1 MPVIVDGVQ
10 QKREYRELLRTFR
23 LRSGELRNGE
33 RFVSIKEA
41 NFTGRR
47 ALHPRCAGPDRSRE
61 MRPASL
67 CAIDVVRAPQR
78 ESSNGA
84 LGQFNCTVG
93 TERHKSAGGLDLIEL
108 SPDALQELGQDGEF
122 ILSRGRQE
130 GEGSPFLVVA
140 PAAEHPAPASVRWL
154 EHAYALR
161 DALESAWAARPLAL
175 VHQQGRPM
183 LLLED
188 PGGEVLES
196 FLGHPLELTQ
206 FLRMAIGLAV
216 ALGRLHGRGLIHKDI
231 KPANILVDSRDRRRS
246 GSPALASLRA
256 FRASASRP
264 NLPSSSP
271 EHSPTWHPSR
281 PDE

>member
-1 MPVIVDGVQ
+1 
-10 QKREYRELLRTFR
+10 L
-23 LRSGELRNGE
+23 
-33 RFVSIKEA
+33 IK
-41 NFTGRR
+41 
-47 ALHPRCAGPDRSRE
+47 
-61 MRPASL
+61 
-67 CAIDVVRAPQR
+67 
-78 ESSNGA
+78 
-84 LGQFNCTVG
+84 
-93 TERHKSAGGLDLIEL
+93 L
-108 SPDALQELGQDGEF
+108 SPNLETLWENDEF

-130 GEGSPFLVVA
+130 GEGSPLLVVA
-140 PAAEHPAPASVRWL
+140 PVSQHPAPASVRWL

-161 DALESAWAARPLAL
+161 DALEPAWAARPLAL

-231 KPANILVDSRDRRRS
+231 KPPNILVNSATGEVWLSGFGIGSRIPREHQ
-246 GSPALASLRA
+246 SPEAVSSL
-256 FRASASRP
+256 
-264 NLPSSSP
+264 P